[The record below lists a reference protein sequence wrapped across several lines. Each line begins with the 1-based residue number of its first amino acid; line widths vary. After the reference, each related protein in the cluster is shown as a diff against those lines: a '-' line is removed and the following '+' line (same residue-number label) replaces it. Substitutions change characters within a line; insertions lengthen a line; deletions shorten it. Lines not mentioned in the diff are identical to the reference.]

1 MSDGLRGDHPFI
13 HFGSSDDGN
22 ISDFYDPRQSPPKAI
37 VDSSPLQPAMDK
49 NKESLK
55 VKLMVRRP
63 FEQLVEQGIIP
74 PLKTSPAI
82 HEQCKQLERAKTGDL
97 LKAKIQQRPNREEL
111 ERRHI
116 LEHDEIHVDP
126 SLAER
131 QRMLKKARLAD
142 HLNSQ
147 IQHRPGVLELIKK
160 NILHTEKPI
169 EKIVKDGYLPFK
181 ATSEG
186 LLTRPQHPS
195 KYINLE
201 DDSQSSESDTRNTP
215 PRITTK
221 TSNVLEDATATSTG
235 IVTVAVTIPTTDGQ
249 LVVTTAP
256 ILQNHAKFQ
265 YVSHIPPPPPPPPT
279 TINRKTTETSK
290 LFEKLC
296 QSVTSSGEIS
306 PSYMPII
313 ASPRSL
319 GSTASTLSPLSSIAS
334 PPQSLTPRPMVQ
346 SQSPALQIIPQF
358 KTDAPGKEKNRK
370 KSKCKPVSKKK
381 EIKFHEYKGPPNAQ
395 KGGACGDNGTPKET
409 PYQLAVHQQTSFLK
423 CLETFTKDP
432 SINPVT
438 TTPIQNDSMT
448 TFSIIPQ
455 NPRPPPM
462 PSPALSVCSSI
473 PPPSPATSY
482 AESMCSSM
490 YVSTPPVPTPNSS
503 ASMNG
508 IITDIASL
516 EKMKVSNLK
525 MHLKKRNLLVSGSKT
540 ILIGRLKEALES
552 DKSSSMSDTG
562 SSVNAPMSPESV
574 VMSELSPPP
583 ETMEIVPMVVPSPQP
598 QTATIVMQS
607 QEDMI
612 REKERTIDELKRK
625 LAETTQ
631 ELNNYKMQQK
641 PEIPIVAQKQPII
654 QNVAQKPI
662 QLKVQLVPT
671 QQPVLKPTTTMNP
684 AVTPTPITQKM
695 NIKKQLEAKIQ
706 RKEAAKAQQAMEKAA
721 ATKKPPQSQPQQQ
734 HQPQPQQQ
742 QSQPQTQTFIT
753 TTNFKPNYGVM
764 CSEGTIILVP
774 MLEKQQSGLVVKG
787 NQYLVQQPMKN
798 QPCIKTTT
806 ANVVH
811 HIPACLSNP
820 SIMLSAPPQ
829 PPPPPPP
836 VHVKSENLTDVL
848 DILIKNGDLP
858 ESALNTPTTATTPNG
873 NNVIMTDMHGNLIF
887 PKQDSKTPPLLEN
900 IDMGSPMLKE
910 EPLDKDK
917 ALDLFLKSSHKESD
931 AYDELELFGLMNSH
945 LDMDIE
951 EQNSNTSPNNNHLHS
966 SHNHNNNATKLTRRD
981 MNPSLQP
988 SLNELIKQEQQ
999 QQENPSSFVDIF
1011 ESLCKDS
1018 SKLAES
1024 DNNANNNYLSTPMD
1038 VCDDFDFS
1046 LPDFSPISAIN
1057 TSPHP
1062 FASCGLSASNSSTS
1076 AMDSSQPTSSG
1087 GGVSSGG
1094 NGGIMMNNNDILDF
1108 LSIEDYKMSSWG
1120 EGDFVCM
1127 N

>member
-1 MSDGLRGDHPFI
+1 
-13 HFGSSDDGN
+13 
-22 ISDFYDPRQSPPKAI
+22 
-37 VDSSPLQPAMDK
+37 
-49 NKESLK
+49 
-55 VKLMVRRP
+55 
-63 FEQLVEQGIIP
+63 
-74 PLKTSPAI
+74 
-82 HEQCKQLERAKTGDL
+82 
-97 LKAKIQQRPNREEL
+97 
-111 ERRHI
+111 
-116 LEHDEIHVDP
+116 
-126 SLAER
+126 
-131 QRMLKKARLAD
+131 MLKKARLAD

-221 TSNVLEDATATSTG
+221 TSNGLEDAVPSTG

-256 ILQNHAKFQ
+256 ILQNNGKFQ
-265 YVSHIPPPPPPPPT
+265 YVSHIPPPPPPPPN
-279 TINRKTTETSK
+279 NRKNTETSK

-306 PSYMPII
+306 PNYMSII

-319 GSTASTLSPLSSIAS
+319 GSSASTLSPLSSIAS
-334 PPQSLTPRPMVQ
+334 PPQSLTPRPIV
-346 SQSPALQIIPQF
+346 QSPALQIIPQL

-370 KSKCKPVSKKK
+370 KNKCKPVSKKK

-395 KGGACGDNGTPKET
+395 KGGSSGDNGTPKET
-409 PYQLAVHQQTSFLK
+409 PYQLAVDQQTSFLK
-423 CLETFTKDP
+423 CLETLRKNQ
-432 SINPVT
+432 SINP
-438 TTPIQNDSMT
+438 TPVAIAPTQNDSMT

-490 YVSTPPVPTPNSS
+490 YVSTPSVPTPSS
-503 ASMNG
+503 SVSLNG
-508 IITDIASL
+508 VVADIASL

-525 MHLKKRNLLVSGSKT
+525 IHLKKRNLPVSGPKT
-540 ILIGRLKEALES
+540 TLIERLKPYLPLEPIGNEM
-552 DKSSSMSDTG
+552 SSSMSDVSTQ
-562 SSVNAPMSPESV
+562 NAPMSPESV
-574 VMSELSPPP
+574 VMSEVPPAP
-583 ETMEIVPMVVPSPQP
+583 ETMEIVPMVISNPQP
-598 QTATIVMQS
+598 QTATIVLQS

-631 ELNNYKMQQK
+631 ELNVYKMQQK
-641 PEIPIVAQKQPII
+641 PEIPVVAQKQPII
-654 QNVAQKPI
+654 QNVAQKPM
-662 QLKVQLVPT
+662 QLQVLVPT
-671 QQPVLKPTTTMNP
+671 PQPVLKPTTTMIP

-695 NIKKQLEAKIQ
+695 IVKKQLEAKIQ
-706 RKEAAKAQQAMEKAA
+706 RKEAAKAQQAIDKAA
-721 ATKKPPQSQPQQQ
+721 ALKKQEK
-734 HQPQPQQQ
+734 PQPQQ
-742 QSQPQTQTFIT
+742 QTFIT
-753 TTNFKPNYGVM
+753 TTNFKPNYGV
-764 CSEGTIILVP
+764 CVSEGTIITYLVP
-774 MLEKQQSGLVVKG
+774 MMEKQQSGLG
-787 NQYLVQQPMKN
+787 LLVQQPMKN
-798 QPCIKTTT
+798 TT
-806 ANVVH
+806 NNLNLVH
-811 HIPACLSNP
+811 RIPACLQKP
-820 SIMLSAPPQ
+820 SIVLSAPQ
-829 PPPPPPP
+829 PPQPPPPP

-873 NNVIMTDMHGNLIF
+873 NNVIMTDMEGNLIF
-887 PKQDSKTPPLLEN
+887 PKESKSPPLLDN
-900 IDMGSPMLKE
+900 IDMGSPMPKD

-917 ALDLFLKSSHKESD
+917 ALDLFLKDSHKDTD
-931 AYDELELFGLMNSH
+931 AYDDLELFGLMSSH

-951 EQNSNTSPNNNHLHS
+951 EQNSNTSPNHHHHPTPNTNI
-966 SHNHNNNATKLTRRD
+966 RRD

-999 QQENPSSFVDIF
+999 QHDNHCSSHPFVDGLF
-1011 ESLCKDS
+1011 DSLCKDQ
-1018 SKLAES
+1018 SKCDS
-1024 DNNANNNYLSTPMD
+1024 DNSANNNNTYLSTPMD
-1038 VCDDFDFS
+1038 VCDEFDFNFPQ
-1046 LPDFSPISAIN
+1046 LSPISAIN
-1057 TSPHP
+1057 TPPHP
-1062 FASCGLSASNSSTS
+1062 FSSCGLSASSTT
-1076 AMDSSQPTSSG
+1076 MDSSQGGSSSAG
-1087 GGVSSGG
+1087 GGSAGL
-1094 NGGIMMNNNDILDF
+1094 MMNNNDILDF
-1108 LSIEDYKMSSWG
+1108 LNIDDYKMSSWG